1 MKIFIGGAWLYGNSS
16 AHVGH
21 LAALLPGDVIAR
33 YYRMNGDEV
42 IFDSGTDCHGTPIT
56 LRARKEHVTAESIA
70 SKYHEEFKKCWVL
83 DNLRPLDSYIN
94 NRRPKDGS
102 DIKGIE

>member
-56 LRARKEHVTAESIA
+56 LRA
-70 SKYHEEFKKCWVL
+70 
-83 DNLRPLDSYIN
+83 P
-94 NRRPKDGS
+94 
-102 DIKGIE
+102 